1 VKRVYLDYAATT
13 PVDPQVF
20 EAMKPYFSDMYG
32 NPSSVHSCGQ
42 EVRDAIELARGKVA
56 GMIGADPSEIVFTS
70 GGTEANNQALKG
82 AAFTLKEKGNHII
95 TSSLEHHSVSE
106 TCEYL
111 EKAGCEVTVLP
122 VDKFGM
128 VDPSDVKKAITKKTI
143 LISIMHANNEIG
155 TIQPI
160 AEIARI
166 AKAAG
171 VYFHT
176 DAVQTA
182 GHLEIDVKKL
192 DMDFLSMSAHK
203 LYGPKGTGALYIKD
217 GIQIESLLHGGAQEQ
232 SRRASTEN
240 VPGIV
245 GFGKAAE
252 MAAAEMKK
260 EMAREI
266 ELRQKLIA
274 GLQEKIKDTFL
285 NGHPSERLPN
295 NANLSIYGI
304 EGEATLLN
312 LDLESICVSTGS
324 ACSSGSMEPSHVL
337 MAMKVPAEIARCS
350 VRFSLGRWTT
360 DAEIDRVLQ
369 VLPKV
374 VGRLRA
380 MSPLYK

>member
-1 VKRVYLDYAATT
+1 MKRIYLDYAATT
-13 PVDPQVF
+13 PVDPVVF
-20 EAMKPYFSDMYG
+20 EAMKPYFTEMFG

-42 EVRDAIELARGKVA
+42 EVRDAIEVARGQVA
-56 GMIGADPSEIVFTS
+56 RMIGAEPSEIVFTS

-82 AAFTLKEKGNHII
+82 IAFSLKDKGNHII
-95 TSSLEHHSVSE
+95 TSTLEHHSVSE

-111 EKAGCEVTVLP
+111 EKAGCEVTFIP

-128 VDPSDVKKAITKKTI
+128 VDPSDIKKAITKKTI

-160 AEIARI
+160 AEIAHI
-166 AKAAG
+166 ARAAG

-182 GHLEIDVKKL
+182 GHLEINVKKL
-192 DMDFLSMSAHK
+192 GLDFLSMSAHK
-203 LYGPKGTGALYIKD
+203 LYGPKGTGALYIRD
-217 GIQIESLLHGGAQEQ
+217 GIQIESLLRGGAQEQ
-232 SRRASTEN
+232 GRRASTEN

-245 GFGKAAE
+245 GFGKAAGL
-252 MAAAEMKK
+252 ATAEMKK

-266 ELRQKLIA
+266 ELRQKLIS

-304 EGEATLLN
+304 EGEAILLN
-312 LDLESICVSTGS
+312 LDLENICVSTGS
-324 ACSSGSMEPSHVL
+324 ACSSGNMEPSHVL
-337 MAMKVPAEIARCS
+337 LAMKVPAEIARCS

-360 DAEIDRVLQ
+360 EAEIDKVLQ
-369 VLPKV
+369 VLPKI